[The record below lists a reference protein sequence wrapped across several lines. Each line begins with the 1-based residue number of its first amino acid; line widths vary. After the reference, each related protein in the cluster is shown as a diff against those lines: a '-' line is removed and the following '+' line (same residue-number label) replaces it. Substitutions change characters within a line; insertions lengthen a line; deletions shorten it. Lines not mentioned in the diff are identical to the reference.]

1 MYGQQI
7 WEPQYQQLK
16 VEGHIRLCGNGE
28 FRIFPLLQMRFQD
41 TN

>member
-1 MYGQQI
+1 MGNRFGNHNTNN
-7 WEPQYQQLK
+7 LK
-16 VEGHIRLCGNGE
+16 VKGHLRVCGNGE